1 MKAFKAEIKPVS
13 YKNKIATLA
22 TVQLICLM
30 RIKTGGPE
38 SIYANKVYR
47 NTKFSKRSNKVCPEQ
62 MNQCMHIVL
71 TD

>member
-13 YKNKIATLA
+13 YKNKTAILA

-38 SIYANKVYR
+38 SIYANKVYK
-47 NTKFSKRSNKVCPEQ
+47 NTKFNKRRNKICPEQ
-62 MNQCMHIVL
+62 INQCMHIVL
-71 TD
+71 ID